1 MPSISSKQ
9 TLSSVKQMLLN
20 VVEKPWGTANN
31 IYDDKNSL
39 DEINS
44 ILGYDIQNIAI
55 FNIDIN
61 EARKLETK
69 IIVRQIK
76 KNLFV
81 FIYFIITKLF

>member
-1 MPSISSKQ
+1 LP
-9 TLSSVKQMLLN
+9 
-20 VVEKPWGTANN
+20 KPDW
-31 IYDDKNSL
+31 
-39 DEINS
+39 
-44 ILGYDIQNIAI
+44 
-55 FNIDIN
+55 IN